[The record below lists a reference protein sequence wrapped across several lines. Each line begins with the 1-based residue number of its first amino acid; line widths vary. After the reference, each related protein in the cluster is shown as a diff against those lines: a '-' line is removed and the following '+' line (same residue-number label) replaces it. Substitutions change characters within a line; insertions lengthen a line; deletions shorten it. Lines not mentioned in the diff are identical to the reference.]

1 MSQKRIH
8 LVIRLTYDPQAM
20 HSGEDDPEAKRHFLE
35 QVLGGR
41 LTLVSPEAGEIG
53 EVEVVEVEDDEPSAH
68 ISKVRPATHI
78 PTGTSQYPD
87 TFTSTPDSS
96 TWRG

>member
-8 LVIRLTYDPQAM
+8 LVIRLTYDSQAA
-20 HSGEDDPEAKRHFLE
+20 HSGEDDPEAKRYFFE

-53 EVEVVEVEDDEPSAH
+53 EVEVVEVETE
-68 ISKVRPATHI
+68 
-78 PTGTSQYPD
+78 G
-87 TFTSTPDSS
+87 
-96 TWRG
+96 